1 MEMIKLEE
9 DGADNMNQEE
19 VLNQPLTKLR
29 GIGDVAAE
37 ELARLGLHTIE
48 DLLFYF
54 PYRYEDFRLRKLSEA
69 EHDQTIS
76 LNGLIMT
83 QPVLKRY
90 GGKRSRIS
98 FKLLVDQEL
107 ITAVIFNRTY
117 VYGQIK
123 VGLPIHISGK
133 WDKYRRQ
140 ITVYFFQFG
149 HKEEYEQSQTLLP
162 VYSTTGKLKLAQMR
176 KWMIEALHYAQQVPE
191 LLPPSLLTKYKLL
204 PRSEALWKIHFPRDS
219 QEGMQARRRFVYEE
233 LLLFQLKM
241 QALKKRKRQQIKGI
255 SQHYD
260 EAKVARFIASLPF
273 KLTEAQERVIR
284 EILADM
290 KAEYAMNRL
299 LQGDVGS
306 GKTVVAATCLYA
318 SVSAGYQ
325 AAFMVPTE
333 ILAEQHY
340 LSLKQFFQGENI
352 QLVLLTGSMSQRSR
366 RDILAGLQMGTIDVV
381 VGTHA
386 LIQED
391 VIFKNL
397 GLIITDEQHRFG
409 VEQRSQLRKK
419 GTAPDVLLMTAT
431 PIPRTL
437 AMTAFGDFDVSILD
451 QLPAGRKEVKTVWLK
466 EKMLDKVFQFM
477 HKEIKKGRQAYVVCP
492 LIEESE
498 KLDVE
503 NVLNMYSRLQ
513 KIFPYYKIG
522 LLHGRLDTQAREET
536 MKRFAAGE
544 LQILVA
550 TTVIEVGVNVPNATV
565 MVIYDAER
573 FGLAQLHQLRGRVG
587 RGEHQSY
594 CFLIADPKTDAG
606 RERMRI
612 MCTTNDGFL
621 VAKRDLAL
629 RGPGDFFGTQQS
641 GLPKFKVADLSLD
654 EKALEVAAR
663 DALLLIESR
672 AFWEKEEYRPLREEV
687 IKQMDD
693 KQKFLD

>member
-1 MEMIKLEE
+1 
-9 DGADNMNQEE
+9 MNQKE
-19 VLNQPLTKLR
+19 VLNQPLTNLK
-29 GIGDVAAE
+29 GIGEVSAE
-37 ELARLGLHTIE
+37 ELARLGLHTIG

-54 PYRYEDFRLRKLSEA
+54 PYRYEDFRLRKLNEA
-69 EHDQTIS
+69 EHDQTVS
-76 LNGLIMT
+76 LNGLIMS
-83 QPVLKRY
+83 QPVLNRY

-98 FKLLVDQEL
+98 FKLLVDDQL
-107 ITAVIFNRTY
+107 ITAVIFNRSY
-117 VYGQIK
+117 VYGQIR
-123 VGLPIHISGK
+123 VGLPIHVSGK
-133 WDKYRRQ
+133 WDKLRRQ

-149 HKEEYEQSQTLLP
+149 HKESYENEESLLP
-162 VYSTTGKLKLAQMR
+162 VYPTTGKLKVAQIR
-176 KWMIEALHYAQQVPE
+176 KWMKTALHYANHVPE
-191 LLPPSLLTKYKLL
+191 ILPQSLLNKYKLL
-204 PRSEALWKIHFPRDS
+204 PRSEALWKMHFPQDHRD
-219 QEGMQARRRFVYEE
+219 GKQARRRFVYEE
-233 LLLFQLKM
+233 LLLFQLKV
-241 QALKKRKRQQIKGI
+241 QALKKRNRQQIKGI
-255 SQHYD
+255 SQNYD
-260 EAKVARFIASLPF
+260 EQKVARFISSLPF
-273 KLTEAQERVIR
+273 KLTPAQEKVIQ

-290 KAEYAMNRL
+290 KADYAMNRL

-340 LSLKQFFQGENI
+340 MSLKQFFQGENI
-352 QLVLLTGSMSQRSR
+352 QLVLLTGSMGQRHR
-366 RDILAGLQMGTIDVV
+366 RDILAGLQMGTVDVV

-386 LIQED
+386 LIQKD
-391 VIFKNL
+391 VYFNNL

-409 VEQRSQLRKK
+409 VEQRAQLRKK
-419 GTAPDVLLMTAT
+419 GAAPDVLLMSAT

-451 QLPAGRKEVKTVWLK
+451 QLPAGRKEVKTVWVTE
-466 EKMLDKVFQFM
+466 EKLDKVFQFM
-477 HKEIKKGRQAYVVCP
+477 HEEIKKGRQAYVVCP

-498 KLDVE
+498 KLDVQ

-513 KIFPYYKIG
+513 KVFPYYKIG
-522 LLHGRLDTQAREET
+522 LLHGRLDAGTREEA
-536 MKRFAAGE
+536 MKQFADGK
-544 LQILVA
+544 LHILVA

-594 CFLIADPKTDAG
+594 CFLIADPKTDIG

-641 GLPKFKVADLSLD
+641 GLPKFKVADLVLD

-663 DALLLIESR
+663 DALLLIESK
-672 AFWEKEEYRPLREEV
+672 AFWEKEEYRLLRTELNRQLEHENRL
-687 IKQMDD
+687 
-693 KQKFLD
+693 LD